1 MTKLEKGYTGWT
13 TVRMP
18 SVAGVAID
26 SDMGGPANNYQ
37 KRGVG
42 LITAG
47 QLVSQYKDL
56 AK

>member
-1 MTKLEKGYTGWT
+1 
-13 TVRMP
+13 MP

-56 AK
+56 AKSFTNHLEKLQKY